1 MFKEPIEIKPN
12 QFYTAS
18 ATLNVSIKINC
29 RAINIFLKGPDS
41 WYGTKGLAQVQ
52 HVGVGEKKTTFT
64 FFYAACNNN
73 GTSVEDG
80 QIPELIF
87 FHSIDSKE

>member
-1 MFKEPIEIKPN
+1 
-12 QFYTAS
+12 
-18 ATLNVSIKINC
+18 
-29 RAINIFLKGPDS
+29 
-41 WYGTKGLAQVQ
+41 
-52 HVGVGEKKTTFT
+52 VGEKKTTFT